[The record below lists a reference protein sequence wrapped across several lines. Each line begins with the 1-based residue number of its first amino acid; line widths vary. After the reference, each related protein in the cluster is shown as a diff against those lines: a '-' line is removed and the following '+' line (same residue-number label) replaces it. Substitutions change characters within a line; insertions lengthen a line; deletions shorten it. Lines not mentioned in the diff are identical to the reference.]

1 MRQERLRILITV
13 PASPSRWSGNRT
25 TAVRWRALLEGL
37 GHRAR
42 LAADFRGGDWDV
54 LVALHARKG
63 AAGVFRFK
71 ERFPERPV
79 IVALTG
85 SDLYRDL
92 PRSKKALGALAL
104 ADRVV
109 VLQERA
115 RRRLAASVRRKCVVI
130 HQSAEA
136 PRASRRPK
144 PRRFDACLLAHLR
157 PVKDPLRAAL
167 AARGLS
173 EGSRLRIVH
182 LGAALQKD
190 LAHRARREAARNP
203 RYLWHGEKTPRQAL
217 RVLRGCRLALVTSR
231 FEGGSNALTE
241 ALAMGIP
248 VIASRID
255 ATESILGAGYAGLF
269 PVGDA
274 SALRALLL
282 RAETDREFL
291 RRLTEACARRAFLVK
306 PARERE
312 AWRRLLRGL

>member
-167 AARGLS
+167 ACASSISAR
-173 EGSRLRIVH
+173 RCRRIWRTAPAVKPR
-182 LGAALQKD
+182 GTRATCGMGRRR
-190 LAHRARREAARNP
+190 RARRCGCCAAA
-203 RYLWHGEKTPRQAL
+203 G
-217 RVLRGCRLALVTSR
+217 SR
-231 FEGGSNALTE
+231 S
-241 ALAMGIP
+241 
-248 VIASRID
+248 
-255 ATESILGAGYAGLF
+255 
-269 PVGDA
+269 
-274 SALRALLL
+274 
-282 RAETDREFL
+282 
-291 RRLTEACARRAFLVK
+291 
-306 PARERE
+306 
-312 AWRRLLRGL
+312 